1 MVESRGSEQEIN
13 NKVKHVAIIMDG
25 NGRWAKKNNL
35 PRIEGHRHGALAVKE
50 AVKVSG
56 ELGIEYLTLYAFS
69 TENWKRSKDEIDG
82 LMELLEEFV
91 DSNLDDLNKKNIR
104 LMAIGRI
111 EEFPESTYN
120 KIKLAV
126 ESTADNTG
134 GTLILALN
142 YGGRAE
148 ITDAAK
154 KIAGKVKKGELL
166 PEDITEEVF
175 AQHLY
180 APGVPDP
187 DIMIRTSGE
196 FRLSNFLLWELSYSE
211 VYITD
216 VLWPDF
222 GREEFI
228 KAVESCT
235 VRDRR
240 FGGRKKK

>member
-1 MVESRGSEQEIN
+1 MAEKKE
-13 NKVKHVAIIMDG
+13 NKNRVRHVAIIMDG
-25 NGRWAKKNNL
+25 NGRWAKKNDL
-35 PRIEGHRHGALAVKE
+35 PRIEGHRQGALAVKE
-50 AVKVSG
+50 AVKISG

-69 TENWKRSKDEIDG
+69 TENWKRSKDEVDG
-82 LMELLEEFV
+82 LMHLLEEFV
-91 DSNLDDLNKKNIR
+91 DSNLSDLNEENIR
-104 LMAIGRI
+104 LMTIGRI
-111 EEFPESTYN
+111 KEFPESTYN
-120 KIKLAV
+120 KIKMAV
-126 ESTADNTG
+126 ESTSGNTR

-148 ITDAAK
+148 IADAAK
-154 KIAGKVKKGELL
+154 EIAGKVKKGELE

-222 GREEFI
+222 GKEEFI
-228 KAVESCT
+228 KAIESCT
-235 VRDRR
+235 KRERR
-240 FGGRKKK
+240 FGGRK

>member
-1 MVESRGSEQEIN
+1 MAEKKEN
-13 NKVKHVAIIMDG
+13 KNKVRHVAIIMDG
-25 NGRWAKKNNL
+25 NGRWAKKNDL

-56 ELGIEYLTLYAFS
+56 ELGVEYLTLYAFS
-69 TENWKRSKDEIDG
+69 TENWKRSKNEVDG
-82 LMELLEEFV
+82 LMHLLEEFV
-91 DSNLDDLNKKNIR
+91 DSNLSDLNEENIR
-104 LMAIGRI
+104 LMTIGRI
-111 EEFPESTYN
+111 KEFPESTYN
-120 KIKLAV
+120 KIKMAV
-126 ESTADNTG
+126 ESTSGNTG

-148 ITDAAK
+148 IADAAK
-154 KIAGKVKKGELL
+154 EIAGKVKKGELQ

-222 GREEFI
+222 GKEEFI
-228 KAVESCT
+228 KAIESCT
-235 VRDRR
+235 KRERR
-240 FGGRKKK
+240 FGGRK